1 MEPLPAVFY
10 GQIDRKNPVIATFE
24 NEISQLL
31 GYIRRVRR
39 APGGIPRHQDYRK
52 GSSTLFR
59 IWVKYKPR
67 LPTWYY
73 QEKLLN
79 VGDSLVL
86 MKQYK
91 LALFQCYGRYL
102 EQFCSEEIDE
112 ITDVTQFK
120 STFFPDGT
128 DNKNASLTFHALQG
142 RCICLY
148 QLVKMSDVN
157 LQNPESLKKC
167 VSILSFLQLI
177 MQVVL
182 PQEQLCWLIFN
193 GSIHIYTICRHL
205 MVLGYSSKALEYLL
219 WASVCMESSVPLLSI
234 HYLSWRATLYTAVCQ
249 CYYDCQAGV
258 HGEVFARR
266 ALSKIN
272 ELSQL
277 ENISNSSGSEEAKKV
292 FTEATAKIAVMI
304 FKRAVFES
312 RRKPKGMLRPKQKSN
327 LKDVE
332 KLPWPRTNTEKL
344 LVEMFNNGAVQ
355 FLAIIEA
362 LSDSNRRVLQGGPP
376 VPDEPEIHDVIA
388 ELFFAGT
395 DLVSGGSNKGEC
407 GSSGHSQTELLK
419 LLEQASLLDLALK
432 EKDAVS
438 AEAVVKFAKLAFS
451 YEQWDVFDTIVMQV
465 YTFLQAQDD
474 NKWKV
479 DEMNLKILIAAEP
492 LLSGR
497 KQKHHL
503 QSEERSMEILN
514 KTRSLAIVDLIDYH
528 GDSLHDRAQDDHVTL
543 AETVFVSVCCLLQG
557 IQPDREIIIDVILF
571 LWQKCKFALQRIQ
584 AADGPKFIHKCE
596 VSSKWIYILCLI
608 YEVMQHCRII
618 DTNPV
623 IMAEAALKL
632 AGVSEGI
639 ADCTIKYGRKPE
651 KFSEKVNDDPATQGP
666 YAAKSIRLE
675 KNPVT
680 QLTFAYETAEK
691 AIKEISLARS
701 QGCIPDDS
709 SVIDHYCVMLG
720 VKRQHL
726 KNTAVEQNSPS
737 KSLANNGMVMDL
749 QLELIVTQHRVS
761 VKLLNLLQGEREQ
774 IKSLKCFRMSQ
785 GNTESSVLP
794 TESDI
799 IGKIK
804 RNKLSKAIFLM
815 EKAVL
820 FNKGLG
826 SISPNQL
833 LEDSEK
839 QIRKLEA
846 EENAVYLSCVKQD
859 RPLRSGNKSVPPP
872 PLLISRT
879 EESMVFKPTP
889 FKSDIKVSWYCLFG
903 RCVNGPDLKVRLND
917 HHLHGTGE
925 EIPARSGNLLE
936 VKGLEANEKYIFAVA
951 AYSSDGVL
959 IGDSIGESTKPILA
973 FPALSVPMTWAYL
986 AQSAYHIGNYTMA
999 KKAVSVLWN
1008 YFVLQPVSPQTHM
1021 AVISS
1026 SDQDYV
1032 CQKRLCLDVLSKSS
1046 PIMLQ
1051 HFLTSIFL
1059 LTDINIKEGG
1069 LFCDCLCNNG
1079 VLKKLQICRI
1089 AECERMLVALDVS
1102 TWLNDANYALQA
1114 VVQCYGLIVPIIYH
1128 RIPSVPVV
1136 QILIK
1141 CLAVLQEIPS
1151 STWQRKQAAVAEGVL
1166 HMIAC
1171 IVYYVAKVLRT
1182 WEENEL
1188 AIAIIEDG
1196 KKMLDISETT
1206 STFCLSSQSKIND
1219 TEKAKDI
1226 GDKEKVQLLRKC
1238 QKKKPVSEKVSE
1250 QLSAL
1255 ELHLQKLTTPS
1266 DAADL
1271 TGHEDPMLLHAVVA
1285 CWPTV
1290 TAYKEVMKF
1299 KKRSRFLEF
1308 FVQLVQRVVYEEKFQ
1323 RALDWASMVLDYLKR
1338 RNENVLGISRTEAGE
1353 DAVLSDSFKRYT
1365 AALIE
1370 YHKDKE
1376 HSALKK
1382 ERKHIKPEK
1391 NKERFPVKT
1400 RKNTKLSDSH
1410 RTLGE
1415 DPEKQAFA
1423 TLRKLL
1429 LPIACR
1435 YIKHKKLNSICTE
1448 EMPWRSQLNLLL
1460 AYIHFSMFRSKLDKL
1475 PSNESG
1481 WAHNSA
1487 RVLDPELFA
1496 LHHAGTVVMTTET
1509 TVLDER
1515 IGSPGHLHPSLKLD
1529 LTSGTKLSDSNDFSE
1544 ASTKRSEHD
1553 TPRTQMTNDTE
1564 DSYHT
1569 VKEQEKP
1576 SMLSVILLDHLGK
1589 IYIHL
1594 KRAMV
1599 LAHRAQ
1605 HWTLLQNTCRALWN
1619 LTLELQLIIK
1629 KHEVT
1634 NGRLALNRD
1643 HLNNEIWLPFYLAA
1657 DLILNMIVILQS
1669 TGAVQVIDHDEAF
1682 SVPSCMGG
1690 PAYEEGGSNLTFEY
1704 PLDDVSVTDMR
1715 WVHDLVLKAI
1725 ELLYNV
1731 QRWESLVHLAV
1742 QFNLLTHERYTEQVT
1757 PLLVHA
1763 QRMSV
1768 TRMHERNSSATA
1780 KTFSNK
1786 YIVGSE
1792 EKINCRNYIGMEVHV
1807 AVSSTKMKNPGSRV
1821 NWKGQTVPSDGGEV
1835 KMLSCVPLDV
1845 MDTLACFRE
1854 TLHKSKYSSRAL
1866 RHSRKLLALF
1876 LAYDQGLN
1884 VREQV
1889 SSPYSALG
1897 KVGFSAGALKAHQ
1910 PVPPDLSEEE
1920 FHSVHSIESKALPPS
1935 HLSFVI
1941 TSYDKTVEILHSENQ
1956 QGLKAQAL
1964 HELGN
1969 LYMYAGNKRAAFKC
1983 WCQALDET
1991 LNLSDTLNSWQEL
2004 DSSPDSICNGRSK
2017 DYSEKFLSQAGI
2029 WGCLQAAVI
2038 TAKMSRYILTSS
2050 LRKRTECCIL
2060 SALLFKALLLASLPH
2075 PTENRDYALY
2085 EIGEECEISELIP
2098 GIDLF
2103 SDRYRADV
2111 AVVVG
2116 SLNFVISELH
2126 TASQNLIV
2134 LPLFTLYQYFVSM
2147 ICRDPVRSV
2156 EGRLLKINVLTD
2168 LHLFTEAFHEI
2179 CLLNHGKRIPSRTIQ
2194 GFKHNAKQ
2202 LNFSKFSSSVTLL
2215 SSENLQAI
2223 QEVFNRK
2230 PSANLQSVCDQD
2242 TVNKF
2247 VLAKMH
2253 FIVKL
2258 SSTINAIPE
2267 AQRKPSNSGTENTA
2281 GSQEL
2286 ETGIAGNKSKDVEE
2300 SDSLSLNQDLTQSE
2314 LKGKL
2319 LNEAEERLNRIVQ
2332 NLQEKYEC
2340 QLSQCSAVDLKMA
2353 IEAKLQLSEIA
2364 QQRHETALSVALA
2377 YSTMLLLHKANIFI
2391 IKPQK
2396 DEKHVYS
2403 TGKQHMVL
2411 NLKDEQASTILEPEL
2426 PSEVEALNLIDI
2438 RLWLRCRLTL
2448 VYSLAAQ
2455 LRGVAL
2461 KEENILYSSK
2471 IITEGVVEAESL
2483 SDSETQAHLML
2494 QRAYL
2499 HIQEGH
2505 SKKAVQPMLQN
2516 IITLLSEKH
2525 FMSPAAC
2532 LTFAQ
2537 SLLLS
2542 ADIIEMENGS
2552 DQQLFWD
2559 KQLHFLTFA
2568 QEIII
2573 KQMISLGEA
2582 IEYHVKKPMITSPV
2596 QPLRNIYLPHINLLV
2611 KIKLRIGHVLSMQ
2624 ASSTSSDMPSFNLYT
2639 TALELCRV
2647 SSFREYDLEA
2657 ELLFRKGKEEHK
2669 MFELGDLEKCS
2680 AIQSFSEAILISQN
2694 YDQNFSLI
2702 RKSYI
2707 EIALLYLHLANMDAN
2722 RAGSKDSSSV
2732 RAKIA
2737 STKGKVDKVMEEEGN
2752 KNMLSLSEL
2761 YSVLAWTA
2769 IRAATQVGIAM
2780 VAFKQFI
2787 GMNSVSAQS
2796 LNTTLHGKIPNFASM
2811 DLLASYKNYLSGEGQ
2826 ETDKGPQRDES
2837 FTDNLPKETLSWVHL
2852 IRYHNHLLRL
2862 MSMINMSGSS
2872 TSLEGNWP
2880 SADTLF
2886 SCVFQHGVTVRFA
2899 EMHQF
2904 LKKNL
2909 DSYAICCVNDFP
2921 KEILLGSENS
2931 LTGFSVSHK
2940 TVSESKKLL
2949 SAISSQKIPATV
2961 FTDTKQDVP
2970 HEEIATTSFE
2980 EELCIQWYSPSLE
2993 QKKSMV
2999 LLLYAYN
3006 KKGLT
3011 VKDPSKC
3018 DPGSLLCGHV
3028 WLPLSQVCSL
3038 QEKLHALRQKAE
3050 STLQSEKA
3058 ALVTDGGVKMKQL
3071 AQSAKS
3077 KTNLRTVSVPEEIE
3091 KNVKQL
3097 CFEIQQ
3103 LVRPDQDPKAFTETP
3118 FDITLPSLIRLERM
3132 FDLTHGC
3139 MLMKGCL
3146 LDWMVSQ
3153 LT

>member
-1 MEPLPAVFY
+1 MEPLPATFY

-24 NEISQLL
+24 NEISHLL
-31 GYIRRVRR
+31 GFIRKVRR
-39 APGGIPRHQDYRK
+39 APCGSPGSMDYRK

-79 VGDSLVL
+79 VGDSLVQI
-86 MKQYK
+86 KQYK

-102 EQFCSEEIDE
+102 EQFCSEGIDE
-112 ITDVTQFK
+112 ITDVKQFK

-128 DNKNASLTFHALQG
+128 DDKNASLTFHALQG

-148 QLVKMSDVN
+148 QLVKMSDLN

-167 VSILSFLQLI
+167 VNILSFLQLI

-182 PQEQLCWLIFN
+182 PQEQLCWLTFN

-219 WASVCMESSVPLLSI
+219 WASVCMESSVPLLSV
-234 HYLSWRATLYTAVCQ
+234 HYLTWRATLYTAVCQ

-292 FTEATAKIAVMI
+292 FTEATAKMAVMI

-332 KLPWPRTNTEKL
+332 KLPWPRTSTERL
-344 LVEMFNNGAVQ
+344 LVEMFDNGAVQ

-388 ELFFAGT
+388 ELFFAGS
-395 DLVSGGSNKGEC
+395 DIVAGGGNKGQRGSC
-407 GSSGHSQTELLK
+407 GQTELLK
-419 LLEQASLLDLALK
+419 WLEQASLLDLALE

-438 AEAVVKFAKLAFS
+438 VEAVVKFAKLAFS
-451 YEQWDVFDTIVMQV
+451 YEQWDAFDTIVMQV
-465 YTFLQAQDD
+465 YTFLQAQD
-474 NKWKV
+474 NTKWK
-479 DEMNLKILIAAEP
+479 EEKMNLNILIAAEP
-492 LLSGR
+492 LLSGK
-497 KQKHHL
+497 KQKRHL
-503 QSEERSMEILN
+503 QSEERSMKIL
-514 KTRSLAIVDLIDYH
+514 KKSISLAIVHLIDLH
-528 GDSLHDRAQDDHVTL
+528 GDSTQDRAQDDHMTL
-543 AETVFVSVCCLLQG
+543 AETVFVSVCSSLQG
-557 IQPDREIIIDVILF
+557 IQPDREIIVDVILF

-596 VSSKWIYILCLI
+596 VNSKWIYILCLI
-608 YEVMQHCRII
+608 YEVMQLCSII
-618 DTNPV
+618 DTDSV

-632 AGVSEGI
+632 AGIAEGI
-639 ADCTIKYGRKPE
+639 ADCIIKYVKKPE
-651 KFSEKVNDDPATQGP
+651 KLTEKVNDESATQGP
-666 YAAKSIRLE
+666 YAAKLIQLE

-691 AIKEISLARS
+691 AIKGMSLARS
-701 QGCIPDDS
+701 RGCTPDEL
-709 SVIDHYCVMLG
+709 SVIDHYCVTLG

-726 KNTAVEQNSPS
+726 KNMAVEQNSPS

-749 QLELIVTQHRVS
+749 QLELIMTQHRVS
-761 VKLLNLLQGEREQ
+761 VKLLNLLQE
-774 IKSLKCFRMSQ
+774 C
-785 GNTESSVLP
+785 N
-794 TESDI
+794 I

-804 RNKLSKAIFLM
+804 KNKLSKAIFLM
-815 EKAVL
+815 QKAVL

-826 SISPNQL
+826 SISPSQL

-839 QIRKLEA
+839 LIRKLEA

-859 RPLRSGNKSVPPP
+859 RSFGSEKKSVPPP

-879 EESMVFKPTP
+879 EDSMVFKPAP

-903 RCVNGPDLKVRLND
+903 RCVTGPDLKVRLKD
-917 HHLHGTGE
+917 QHLYGTGE
-925 EIPARSGNLLE
+925 EIPAGSGNLLE

-951 AYSSDGVL
+951 AYSSEGVL
-959 IGDSIGESTKPILA
+959 IGDAVGESTKPILA

-986 AQSAYHIGNYTMA
+986 AQSAYHVGNYNMA

-1021 AVISS
+1021 AVVFAR
-1026 SDQDYV
+1026 DQDYV
-1032 CQKRLCLDVLSKSS
+1032 SQKRLCLDVISKSS
-1046 PIMLQ
+1046 PVMLQ

-1079 VLKKLQICRI
+1079 VLKKWQICRI

-1102 TWLNDANYALQA
+1102 TWLNDASYALQA
-1114 VVQCYGLIVPIIYH
+1114 VVQCYGLIAPIIYH

-1141 CLAVLQEIPS
+1141 CLAVIQEIPS
-1151 STWQRKQAAVAEGVL
+1151 STWQRKQAAVTEGVL

-1182 WEENEL
+1182 WEEYEL

-1196 KKMLDISETT
+1196 KKILDISENT
-1206 STFCLSSQSKIND
+1206 SIFYLSSQPKLNYLE

-1226 GDKEKVQLLRKC
+1226 VDKEKVQLMRKC
-1238 QKKKPVSEKVSE
+1238 QKKKPSIAEKVSE

-1255 ELHLQKLTTPS
+1255 ELHLQKLTKPS
-1266 DAADL
+1266 DGADL

-1290 TAYKEVMKF
+1290 AAYKEVMKF

-1308 FVQLVQRVVYEEKFQ
+1308 FVQLLQRVVYEEKFQ
-1323 RALDWASMVLDYLKR
+1323 RALDWANTVLEHLKR
-1338 RNENVLGISRTEAGE
+1338 RNENVLGISRTEAAE
-1353 DAVLSDSFKRYT
+1353 DAIPSDSFKRYT
-1365 AALIE
+1365 AALVE

-1376 HSALKK
+1376 HPALKK
-1382 ERKHIKPEK
+1382 ERKQIKPEK
-1391 NKERFPVKT
+1391 HKESFPT
-1400 RKNTKLSDSH
+1400 QMRKNTKLSDSH
-1410 RTLGE
+1410 RNLGE
-1415 DPEKQAFA
+1415 DLEKQAFA

-1429 LPIACR
+1429 LPVACR
-1435 YIKHKKLNSICTE
+1435 YIKHKKLNTFCTE

-1460 AYIHFSMFRSKLDKL
+1460 AYIHFNMFRSKLDKL
-1475 PSNESG
+1475 CSNESG
-1481 WAHNSA
+1481 WAHNST
-1487 RVLDPELFA
+1487 RVLDPDLFA
-1496 LHHAGTVVMTTET
+1496 LHHAGIVVMTTET
-1509 TVLDER
+1509 TVLDEQ

-1544 ASTKRSEHD
+1544 PSTKKTETD

-1564 DSYHT
+1564 DSSHT
-1569 VKEQEKP
+1569 VTEQAQP
-1576 SMLSVILLDHLGK
+1576 NMLSVILFDHLGK

-1594 KRAMV
+1594 KRAVV
-1599 LAHRAQ
+1599 LSHRAQ
-1605 HWTLLQNTCRALWN
+1605 HWTLFQNTCRVLWN
-1619 LTLELQLIIK
+1619 LTLELQLLIK
-1629 KHEVT
+1629 QNEVT
-1634 NGRLALNRD
+1634 NGRFALNSV
-1643 HLNNEIWLPFYLAA
+1643 LNNEIWLPFYLAA
-1657 DLILNMIVILQS
+1657 DSILDMLVILQS
-1669 TGAVQVIDHDEAF
+1669 TGAVKVVDCDEAF

-1704 PLDDVSVTDMR
+1704 PLDDVNVIDMR
-1715 WVHDLVLKAI
+1715 WMHDLVLKAI
-1725 ELLYNV
+1725 ELLYRV
-1731 QRWESLVHLAV
+1731 QRWEALVHLAV

-1763 QRMSV
+1763 QRMLIA
-1768 TRMHERNSSATA
+1768 RIQEINS
-1780 KTFSNK
+1780 K
-1786 YIVGSE
+1786 YVVGPE
-1792 EKINCRNYIGMEVHV
+1792 EKINCREYIGRDVHV
-1807 AVSSTKMKNPGSRV
+1807 AVSSTKIKNPGSKV
-1821 NWKGQTVPSDGGEV
+1821 NWKGQTVLPDGREV
-1835 KMLSCVPLDV
+1835 KVLASVPLDV

-1854 TLHKSKYSSRAL
+1854 TLQKSKYSSRAL
-1866 RHSRKLLALF
+1866 RHSRKLLALL
-1876 LAYDQGLN
+1876 LAHDQGLN
-1884 VREQV
+1884 ARERV
-1889 SSPYSALG
+1889 SSPYSAFG
-1897 KVGFSAGALKAHQ
+1897 KVSFSAGALKAHQ

-1935 HLSFVI
+1935 YLSFVI
-1941 TSYDKTVEILHSENQ
+1941 TSYDKTVEILHSDNQ

-1969 LYMYAGNKRAAFKC
+1969 LHMFAGNKRAAFKC
-1983 WCQALDET
+1983 WCRALDET
-1991 LNLSDTLNSWQEL
+1991 LNMSDTLNSWQEL
-2004 DSSPDSICNGRSK
+2004 NSSPDSISSGRSK
-2017 DYSEKFLSQAGI
+2017 DYSEKFLSRAGI

-2038 TAKMSRYILTSS
+2038 TAKMSRYILTSNV
-2050 LRKRTECCIL
+2050 RKRTECCIL
-2060 SALLFKALLLASLPH
+2060 SALLFKALLLASMPH

-2085 EIGEECEISELIP
+2085 EIGEGCEISELIP

-2111 AVVVG
+2111 AIVVG
-2116 SLNFVISELH
+2116 SLSFVISELH
-2126 TASQNLIV
+2126 AASQNLIV

-2156 EGRLLKINVLTD
+2156 KGRLLKINVLTD

-2194 GFKHNAKQ
+2194 GFKQNAKQ
-2202 LNFSKFSSSVTLL
+2202 LTFPTFSSSMTML

-2223 QEVFNRK
+2223 QEVLNRK
-2230 PSANLQSVCDQD
+2230 PSSYLQSVCDQD

-2258 SSTINAIPE
+2258 STTINAIPKAE
-2267 AQRKPSNSGTENTA
+2267 NKPSNSVAEDSVS
-2281 GSQEL
+2281 SQEL
-2286 ETGIAGNKSKDVEE
+2286 ETDIPGNKSKDVEE
-2300 SDSLSLNQDLTQSE
+2300 SVSLSLKQDLTPSE
-2314 LKGKL
+2314 LKGIL
-2319 LNEAEERLNRIVQ
+2319 LNEAEERLNMILQ

-2353 IEAKLQLSEIA
+2353 IEAKLQLSEIV

-2391 IKPQK
+2391 TKPPK
-2396 DEKHVYS
+2396 DGKHAS
-2403 TGKQHMVL
+2403 SKGKQHTAL
-2411 NLKDEQASTILEPEL
+2411 NLKDDQASTIVEPEL
-2426 PSEVEALNLIDI
+2426 HSEAEAIHLLDI
-2438 RLWLRCRLTL
+2438 RLWLRCRLSL
-2448 VYSLAAQ
+2448 VNSLVAQ
-2455 LRGVAL
+2455 LRGIAL
-2461 KEENILYSSK
+2461 KEEDFLDSSA
-2471 IITEGVVEAESL
+2471 IITEGIMEAESL
-2483 SDSETQAHLML
+2483 SDSETQAHFML
-2494 QRAYL
+2494 QGAYL

-2505 SKKAVQPMLQN
+2505 SKKAVQIMLEN
-2516 IITLLSEKH
+2516 IITLLDEKQ

-2542 ADIIEMENGS
+2542 ADLIEMENGK
-2552 DQQLFWD
+2552 DQQLFWE
-2559 KQLHFLTFA
+2559 KQLNFLTLA
-2568 QEIII
+2568 QEMII

-2582 IEYHVKKPMITSPV
+2582 IEYRVTDPMTISPV
-2596 QPLRNIYLPHINLLV
+2596 QPLKNIYLPHINLLA
-2611 KIKLRIGHVLSMQ
+2611 KIKLRIGHILSIK
-2624 ASSTSSDMPSFNLYT
+2624 ASTSSGMPSLNMYT

-2657 ELLFRKGKEEHK
+2657 ELHFQKGKEEHK
-2669 MFELGDLEKCS
+2669 MFELGDLEKSS
-2680 AIQSFSEAILISQN
+2680 AIQSFSEAIHISQN

-2702 RKSYI
+2702 RKSYM

-2722 RAGSKDSSSV
+2722 RSDPKDSPTV
-2732 RAKIA
+2732 EAKIA
-2737 STKGKVDKVMEEEGN
+2737 SAKGKVDKLMEEDINE
-2752 KNMLSLSEL
+2752 KMLSLSEL
-2761 YSVLAWTA
+2761 YSLLAWTA
-2769 IRAATQVGIAM
+2769 IRAATQVGNAM
-2780 VAFKQFI
+2780 LAFKQLI
-2787 GMNSVSAQS
+2787 GVSSVSAQS
-2796 LNTTLHGKIPNFASM
+2796 LNTTLLGQIPKFACM
-2811 DLLASYKNYLSGEGQ
+2811 DLLASYKNFLSGEGQ
-2826 ETDKGPQRDES
+2826 GMDKSAQKDGG

-2862 MSMINMSGSS
+2862 ISMINMSGSS
-2872 TSLEGNWP
+2872 TSLEENCP
-2880 SADTLF
+2880 SADTLL
-2886 SCVFQHGVTVRFA
+2886 SSVFQHGVTVRFA
-2899 EMHQF
+2899 AMHQF

-2909 DSYAICCVNDFP
+2909 ESYAICCVNDFP
-2921 KEILLGSENS
+2921 QEILIGTKKS
-2931 LTGFSVSHK
+2931 LIDLCVLRK
-2940 TVSESKKLL
+2940 TISESEKLQP
-2949 SAISSQKIPATV
+2949 ATSSLKIPATV
-2961 FTDTKQDVP
+2961 FIDTKQDVLN
-2970 HEEIATTSFE
+2970 EQMATNSLG
-2980 EELCIQWYSPSLE
+2980 EELCIQWYLPSLE
-2993 QKKSMV
+2993 QLGKRKFMV

-3011 VKDPSKC
+3011 VKDPKKC
-3018 DPGSLLCGHV
+3018 DPSSLLCGHV
-3028 WLPLSQVCSL
+3028 WLPLSHVCSL

-3050 STLQSEKA
+3050 STLQPERA
-3058 ALVTDGGVKMKQL
+3058 ASVTDSGAKMKQL
-3071 AQSAKS
+3071 TQSAKS
-3077 KTNLRTVSVPEEIE
+3077 KTNLKTISVPEEIQ

-3103 LVRPDQDPKAFTETP
+3103 LLCPVQDPKAFTETP

-3132 FDLTHGC
+3132 FDPTHGC

-3146 LDWMVSQ
+3146 LDWIVSQ